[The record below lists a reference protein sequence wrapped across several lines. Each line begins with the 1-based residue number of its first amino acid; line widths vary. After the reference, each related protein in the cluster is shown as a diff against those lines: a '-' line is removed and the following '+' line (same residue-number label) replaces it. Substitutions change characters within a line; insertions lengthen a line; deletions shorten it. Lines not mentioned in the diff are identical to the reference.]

1 MKFNLIYLTLILISF
16 KTNAQLPEGFVYV
29 TNEIPSIKTELRYFS
44 ENNFVG
50 NIIDGYKANTTIL
63 TKEATIAL
71 KNVQEQLLKKNL
83 SLKIYDAYRPQK
95 AVNYFWKWSKNLND
109 TLMKQQYYPNLKKHD
124 IFTRQFIAKYS
135 RHSSGSTVD
144 VTIVDNVT
152 GKELDMGTPY
162 DFFGE
167 ESSIN
172 FKGINETQQKNRML
186 LLQIMLRNEFRNYPK
201 EWWHYTL
208 KNEPFKN
215 QYFNFDVK

>member
-16 KTNAQLPEGFVYV
+16 KTYAQLPEGFVYV

-50 NIIDGYKANTTIL
+50 SIIDGYKANTTIL

-109 TLMKQQYYPNLKKHD
+109 TLMKQQYYPNLKKYD

-144 VTIVDNVT
+144 VTIVDNIT

-215 QYFNFDVK
+215 HYFNFDVK

>member
-215 QYFNFDVK
+215 HYFNFDVK

>member
-16 KTNAQLPEGFVYV
+16 KTHAQLPEGFVYV

-50 NIIDGYKANTTIL
+50 SIIDGYKANTTIL

-215 QYFNFDVK
+215 HYFNFDVK

>member
-1 MKFNLIYLTLILISF
+1 
-16 KTNAQLPEGFVYV
+16 
-29 TNEIPSIKTELRYFS
+29 
-44 ENNFVG
+44 
-50 NIIDGYKANTTIL
+50 
-63 TKEATIAL
+63 
-71 KNVQEQLLKKNL
+71 
-83 SLKIYDAYRPQK
+83 
-95 AVNYFWKWSKNLND
+95 
-109 TLMKQQYYPNLKKHD
+109 MKQQYYPNLKKHD

-144 VTIVDNVT
+144 VTIVDNIT

-215 QYFNFDVK
+215 HYFNFDVK

>member
-29 TNEIPSIKTELRYFS
+29 TNVIPSIKTEFCYFS

-50 NIIDGYKANTTIL
+50 NIIHGYKANTTIL

-215 QYFNFDVK
+215 HYFNFDVK